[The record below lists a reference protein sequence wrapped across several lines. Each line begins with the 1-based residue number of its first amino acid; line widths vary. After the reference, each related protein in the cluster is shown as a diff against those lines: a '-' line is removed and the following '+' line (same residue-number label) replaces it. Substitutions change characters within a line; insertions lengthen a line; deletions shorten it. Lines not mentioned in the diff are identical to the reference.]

1 MARLFRIRNMTRF
14 IFLFSL
20 LVALLGAPLAGWTA
34 GFGINATRLIY
45 PEGASSINVTV
56 RNTLS
61 DKPYL
66 VQAAIS
72 SKQDVQTATPFTVT
86 PPLFRLEPQSTN
98 QLRIAFTG
106 QPLSGDRESVFYLH
120 ATAIPTSPQR
130 DPAQQHNDVQA
141 QLRFGV
147 GNIIKLF
154 FRPASLTGSSAEAQ
168 GGLQFSRVAG
178 GLKVT
183 NPSPYFVNLA
193 DLMVNGQH
201 LALDTPAALML
212 TPFGS
217 HVWPV
222 NTPLAT
228 GKRVQWKTINDTG
241 GTDAFSATLP

>member
-1 MARLFRIRNMTRF
+1 MMRF
-14 IFLFSL
+14 ISLFSL
-20 LVALLGAPLAGWTA
+20 LVALLGAPLAGWSS

-45 PEGASSINVTV
+45 PEEASSINVTV
-56 RNTLS
+56 RNTLIRE
-61 DKPYL
+61 PYL
-66 VQAAIS
+66 VQTAVS
-72 SKQDVQTATPFTVT
+72 GKQDAHTAAPFTVT

-106 QPLSGDRESVFYLH
+106 QSLPGDQESVFYLH
-120 ATAIPTSPQR
+120 ATAIPASTQL

-154 FRPASLTGSSAEAQ
+154 YRPANLSGSSTAAQ

-183 NPSPYFVNLA
+183 NPSPYFVSLA
-193 DLMVNGQH
+193 DLTVNGQQ

-212 TPFGS
+212 SPFGN
-217 HVWPV
+217 HIWPV
-222 NTPLAT
+222 KTPLAT
-228 GKRVQWKTINDTG
+228 GKQIQWQTINDTG
-241 GTDAFSATLP
+241 GTDAFSATIP